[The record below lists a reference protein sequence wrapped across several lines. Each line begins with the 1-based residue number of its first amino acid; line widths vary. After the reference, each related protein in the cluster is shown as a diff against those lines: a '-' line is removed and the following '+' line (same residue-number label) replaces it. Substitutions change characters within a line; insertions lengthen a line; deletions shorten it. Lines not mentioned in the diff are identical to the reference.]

1 MKRLMLVFGFTY
13 GAISAFLWPYE
24 RAFFVSGMFVCLLI
38 IFHKLCIDIDNRP
51 MDMPG

>member
-1 MKRLMLVFGFTY
+1 MLVFGFAY

-24 RAFFVSGMFVCLLI
+24 KSFLMAGLGVSLI
-38 IFHKLCIDIDNRP
+38 LIFHKLCIDIDNRP